1 MALTKA
7 STVTVLKPTS
17 SLHIEEGSTNKI
29 FYTIPDGKFFIG
41 YIGHSSNSNEIKIN
55 GVKWWSYTNSLESNN
70 TAMAEVTLY
79 AGDTLKSASGGNFYV
94 HGCLYDL

>member
-7 STVTVLKPTS
+7 AAVTVLKPTS
-17 SLHIEEGSTNKI
+17 SVHLQESSTNKV
-29 FYTIPDGKFFIG
+29 FYTIPDGKFFVG
-41 YIGHSSNSNEIKIN
+41 YIGHSSNSNQIKVN
-55 GVKWWSYTNSLESNN
+55 GKNWFAYTNSTENNN

-79 AGDTLKSASGGNFYV
+79 AGDTLESQSGGNFYV